1 MDLTKSAQLLDH
13 ALQNGVFP
21 CYAAAIGQGKDIWFY
36 KSKGYRTLYQNLLA
50 LQWQHSV

>member
-36 KSKGYRTLYQNLLA
+36 NRKDIVRFIRKRLF
-50 LQWQHSV
+50 